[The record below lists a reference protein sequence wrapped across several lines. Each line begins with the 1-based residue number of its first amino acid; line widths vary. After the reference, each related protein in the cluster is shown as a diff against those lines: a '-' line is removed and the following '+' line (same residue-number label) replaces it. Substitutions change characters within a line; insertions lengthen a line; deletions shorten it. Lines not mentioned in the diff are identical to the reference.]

1 MIFAADIGNSNIT
14 IGLFN
19 DGELLEVHRLDS
31 ETGFSVNDWE
41 NEIRNKINAE
51 SIEGCIISSVVNEI
65 TDNFKQACDNVF
77 ERESLNLSAHM
88 NLGINIKTEKPESIG
103 ADRLANAF
111 GALKYNLPVIVV
123 DAGTAVT
130 FDVVDKDKTFIGGII
145 MPGVD
150 VQLKSLYEKTSKL
163 PKIEPKEIE
172 KVIGYDTE
180 TCILSGVIRGVAC
193 AIDGLIIQ
201 CEEEL
206 GEKATVIG
214 TGGQIEL
221 ISKYMKRKFD
231 HADKNYTLKSLF
243 GIYCKV
249 RGINGKRF

>member
-19 DGELLEVHRLDS
+19 NEELLEIFRLDS
-31 ETGFSVNDWE
+31 KTDFSVNDWE
-41 NEIRNKINAE
+41 RELKNKIDCKN
-51 SIEGCIISSVVNEI
+51 IKGCIISSVVDEI

-77 ERESLNLSAHM
+77 GLESLNVFAGM
-88 NLGINIKTEKPESIG
+88 DLGINIKTKNPESIG
-103 ADRLANAF
+103 ADRLANVF
-111 GALKYNLPVIVV
+111 GTLEYNLPVIVV

-130 FDVVDKDKTFIGGII
+130 FDVVDKDKTFLGGII
-145 MPGVD
+145 MPGAD

-163 PKIEPKEIE
+163 PRIKPKEIE
-172 KVIGYDTE
+172 TAIGYDTE
-180 TCILSGVIRGVAC
+180 TCILSGVIRGIAC
-193 AIDGLIIQ
+193 AIDGLITQ

-206 GEKATVIG
+206 GEKATIIG

-221 ISKYMKRKFD
+221 ISKYMKRKINYI
-231 HADKNYTLKSLF
+231 DKNYTLKSLF
-243 GIYCKV
+243 GIYCKI